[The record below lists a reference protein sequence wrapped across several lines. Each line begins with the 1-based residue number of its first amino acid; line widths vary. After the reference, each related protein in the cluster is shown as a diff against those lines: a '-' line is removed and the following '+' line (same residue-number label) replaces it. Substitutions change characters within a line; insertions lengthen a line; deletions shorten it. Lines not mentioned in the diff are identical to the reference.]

1 LLFPIITVSIVVTVP
16 ALQLPITIPF
26 PVPQL
31 VLQVPK
37 VIFSV
42 PTLIFLRPKITVL
55 ADVVQ
60 DELPITTVFN
70 PVEHAVAPITTEP
83 AVVAVAPTA
92 VETKE
97 LVWTTVIGDAA
108 DAAAM
113 VISVPSEFRACR
125 ALSVPA

>member
-1 LLFPIITVSIVVTVP
+1 LQRPTTVVSKPPPVIVLQIPTTVCCP
-16 ALQLPITIPF
+16 L
-26 PVPQL
+26 PQL
-31 VLQVPK
+31 VLQLPMVT
-37 VIFSV
+37 FSS

-83 AVVAVAPTA
+83 AVVAVAPIA

-97 LVWTTVIGDAA
+97 LV
-108 DAAAM
+108 
-113 VISVPSEFRACR
+113 C
-125 ALSVPA
+125 